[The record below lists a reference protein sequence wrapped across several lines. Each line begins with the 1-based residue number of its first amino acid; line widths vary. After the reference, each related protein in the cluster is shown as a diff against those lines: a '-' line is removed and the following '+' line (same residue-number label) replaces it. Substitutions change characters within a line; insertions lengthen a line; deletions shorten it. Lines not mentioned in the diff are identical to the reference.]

1 MGDFCKMAT
10 TMAKRLLGNLQIQNT
25 AFFMCDMQ
33 ERFKPSISHFE
44 DIAEVA
50 KRLLE
55 GSKILQIPLIV
66 TEQYP
71 KGLGKTIPEL
81 NIEHAELCA
90 EKTKFSMLIPSV
102 EEKMKAICNSDLQHI
117 VLFGIEAH
125 VCIQQTVLDIITKS
139 PALLGHDVTVHV
151 VADATSSRSQMD
163 RLYAFERFR
172 HAGAIVT
179 TSEAVLLQLVG
190 DKDHA
195 NFKQIQGLIK
205 VSAPTSGLIPPKL

>member
-1 MGDFCKMAT
+1 
-10 TMAKRLLGNLQIQNT
+10 
-25 AFFMCDMQ
+25 
-33 ERFKPSISHFE
+33 
-44 DIAEVA
+44 
-50 KRLLE
+50 
-55 GSKILQIPLIV
+55 
-66 TEQYP
+66 
-71 KGLGKTIPEL
+71 
-81 NIEHAELCA
+81 
-90 EKTKFSMLIPSV
+90 MLIPSV
-102 EEKMKAICNSDLQHI
+102 EEKMQSICSGDLQHI

-125 VCIQQTVLDIITKS
+125 VCIQQTVLDIITNWE
-139 PALLGHDVTVHV
+139 GITVHV
-151 VADATSSRSQMD
+151 VADGTSSRSQMD